1 MGNKAQTA
9 KPDPKEVAK
18 EQKKVVRGAQRK
30 LTREV
35 TNIDRNEKKT
45 LAEIKKM
52 AEKGQHGPAKILSKD
67 VARQRQQKN
76 QYLMM
81 GS

>member
-30 LTREV
+30 LAREV

-67 VARQRQQKN
+67 VAR
-76 QYLMM
+76 
-81 GS
+81 

>member
-30 LTREV
+30 LAREV

-45 LAEIKKM
+45 LTEIKKM